1 MNTKLTG
8 DLCNGLATITITG
21 TASPLSVGSIA
32 THTPFTAL
40 QGFERGMG
48 IPVSNEK
55 LDGII
60 RRQDND
66 FKISNGY
73 KYAKNPTQFLMNSST
88 LIKSVSPDM
97 LYIDVT
103 SRSIETVTGKKSTF
117 TKVDGKM
124 KTVKPKLT
132 IEETILCVLY
142 EYAHDCFRSEVGFE
156 INVAFVSGHILT
168 FKN

>member
-1 MNTKLTG
+1 
-8 DLCNGLATITITG
+8 
-21 TASPLSVGSIA
+21 
-32 THTPFTAL
+32 
-40 QGFERGMG
+40 MG

-60 RRQDND
+60 RRQETN
-66 FKISNGY
+66 Y
-73 KYAKNPTQFLMNSST
+73 RRKYHSGQQVGMFIAKQPQQFLSNSST

-142 EYAHDCFRSEVGFE
+142 EYAHDCFRSEIGFQ
-156 INVAFVSGHILT
+156 INVAFTSGHQLT